1 MGAIYFM
8 KLFHATSNGIAGSN
22 KTAGG
27 WRALA
32 LAALLCV
39 APSLQAKLYVY
50 IGPDGTRWIT
60 DTPNNAQ
67 DHTLIRE
74 YQGPREVVACS
85 PESLRKAKQ
94 AGQGEYDR
102 LIGHFAR
109 SYELEPALIRAVIH
123 VESCYNPRAKSRA
136 GAIGLMQLMPGT
148 AKRFGVKDIYDPM
161 QNMRGGVRYLK
172 LLLGLFKDNLKLA
185 LAAYNAGENAV
196 KRYGGVPPYQE
207 TRTYITRVMRQYEQ
221 YKYNN

>member
-1 MGAIYFM
+1 M
-8 KLFHATSNGIAGSN
+8 KRFQSETTCFSPPGRWLV
-22 KTAGG
+22 
-27 WRALA
+27 LA
-32 LAALLCV
+32 LLLLC
-39 APSLQAKLYVY
+39 ATQPAQAKLYVY

-60 DTPNNAQ
+60 DKPNNSR

-74 YQGPREVVACS
+74 YQGPREVTACS
-85 PESLRKAKQ
+85 PAALRKAKRV
-94 AGQGEYDR
+94 GQGEFDR

-172 LLLGLFKDNLKLA
+172 LLLAMFKDNLRLA

-196 KRYGGVPPYQE
+196 KRYGGVPPYKE
-207 TRTYITRVMRQYEQ
+207 TRGYITKVMRHYEQ
-221 YKYNN
+221 YKYNHNN